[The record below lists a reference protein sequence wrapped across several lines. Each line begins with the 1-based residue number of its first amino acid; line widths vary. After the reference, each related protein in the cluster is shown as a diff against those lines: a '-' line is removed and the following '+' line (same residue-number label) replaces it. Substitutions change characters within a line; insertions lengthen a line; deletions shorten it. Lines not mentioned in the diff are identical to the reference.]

1 MDPVVTDPDWKRRA
15 DDLALRSCSL
25 RLRSN
30 ALRRVSGE
38 CREASAAL
46 AEGIWADLE
55 HVRRLLGRFPTAV
68 SFAQPRHRAFPH
80 TP

>member
-1 MDPVVTDPDWKRRA
+1 MTDPDWKRRA
-15 DDLALRSCSL
+15 DDLALRSLSL

-30 ALRRVSGE
+30 TLRRKSGE
-38 CREASAAL
+38 CREASAVL

-55 HVRRLLGRFPTAV
+55 HLRRLIVRFPIAV
-68 SFAQPRHRAFPH
+68 SFAHPRHRAFPH